1 MNRKRIPFE
10 KVFKIYVL
18 VTIVFVTIFFEK
30 KYFLPYFYTIVG
42 FYISSIA
49 ILFFQLD
56 FKIFL
61 LSFPVSF
68 IFTSIFFRTHLFP
81 EILIITLNRFF
92 YLTIHFLKKYFKD
105 LKIPENLKL
114 MYINIVVLFFL
125 LEIVLNLFYFIK
137 PVDILKRK
145 DEILKLKP
153 GTYFNNEKVNRY
165 GFLGTEFDK
174 PKTKKRVLFIGD
186 SFGVG
191 VVDYKN
197 NFIKMFE
204 DSLGFEVV
212 NLSQPGNSPKDYY
225 EILNDYFDKTSP
237 DMTFIIIFSGNDI
250 TEVYYPEN
258 NYSLNNLKSMNLIKN
273 FLTLLQLKNV
283 SGDLSE
289 EDFIKVENRRSKILI
304 EDSYD
309 KEWRFFDK
317 NIEYISRFFRERKK
331 KVYFLIIPDQFTVDE
346 VLQKKLLKY
355 SSLQFKEWD
364 FVDRKI
370 EGILKKYGLNFF
382 SLVDTFK
389 ICYKNGEEL
398 YRRNNTH
405 INERGNYVVFKFLEG
420 RIKEEK

>member
-1 MNRKRIPFE
+1 MKHKTIKVE
-10 KVFKIYVL
+10 KIFKIYVL
-18 VTIVFVTIFFEK
+18 VTIFLATIFFEK
-30 KYFLPYFYTIVG
+30 KYFLPYIYTIIG

-49 ILFFQLD
+49 ILFFPIN

-61 LSFPVSF
+61 FSFPISF
-68 IFTSIFFRTHLFP
+68 FFTSIFFRTHLFP

-92 YLTIHFLKKYFKD
+92 YLTIHFFKRYFIS

-114 MYINIVVLFFL
+114 VYTNIVVLFFS
-125 LEIVLNLFYFIK
+125 LEIVLNLFYFFK
-137 PVDILKRK
+137 PIDILKKK

-153 GTYFNNEKVNRY
+153 NTYFNNERVNRY

-225 EILNDYFDKTSP
+225 EILVDHFDKTSP
-237 DMTFIIIFSGNDI
+237 DMTFIIIFAGNDI

-258 NYSLNNLKSMNLIKN
+258 NYSINNLKSVNLIKN
-273 FLTLLQLKNV
+273 FLTFLQLKNI

-289 EDFIKVENRRSKILI
+289 EDFIKIENRRSKILI
-304 EDSYD
+304 ENSYE
-309 KEWRFFDK
+309 KEWRFFEK
-317 NIEYISRFFRERKK
+317 NIEYISKFFAQRKK
-331 KVYFLIIPDQFTVDE
+331 KVYFLIVPDQFAVDK
-346 VLQKKLLKY
+346 VLQKKLVEYASKQY
-355 SSLQFKEWD
+355 KEWD
-364 FVDRKI
+364 FADRKI
-370 EGILKKYGLNFF
+370 ERILKKYDLKFF

-389 ICYKNGEEL
+389 ICYENGEEL
-398 YRRNNTH
+398 YRKNNTH
-405 INERGNYVVFKFLEG
+405 INERGNYVVFKMLEEK
-420 RIKEEK
+420 IKEEK